1 MSRLNFF
8 LKSNMIEVG
17 LDEVARGCLAGPVFA
32 AAVIWNKNINNLDC
46 PEIKGIKD
54 SKKMNK
60 QKRTY
65 YSDYIKNNCLDWAI
79 SYINEKRIDEINIR
93 NASMEA
99 MHDALN
105 KLRIIPEHII
115 VDGNYFKEYNDPD
128 NNNIIPYTTVVKGDN
143 KYLSIASASILAKV
157 ARDDYMKKLVEEN
170 KELEIYNWIK
180 NSSYGTKDHLDA
192 IKKYG
197 ICKYHRKTF
206 GICKNY

>member
-1 MSRLNFF
+1 MSRLKFF
-8 LKSNMIEVG
+8 LKPNIIEAG

-32 AAVIWNKNINNLDC
+32 AAVIWDENINNLEC

-60 QKRTY
+60 EKRTY
-65 YSDYIKNNCLDWAI
+65 YSNYIKNNCLDWAI

-99 MHDALN
+99 MHDALH

-115 VDGNYFKEYNDPD
+115 VDGNYFKEYNELD
-128 NNNIIPYTTVVKGDN
+128 NNNKIPYTTVVKGDN

-157 ARDDYMKKLVEEN
+157 ARDNYMKNLVEEN

-180 NSSYGTKDHLDA
+180 NSSYGTKDHLYA
-192 IKKYG
+192 IKKHG
-197 ICKYHRKTF
+197 ICEYHRKTF